1 MASSDRQSGF
11 ALVETLVS
19 FAILA
24 LVLTVMLGG
33 ISRMATGGR
42 RAEVMLEALRLAQT
56 KLDSIGITEPLSP
69 GESTGRFDNGFQWR
83 VQVSAPASPGRTPTY
98 GAWIVV
104 AVFPP
109 NELARTEPR
118 ISLTTF
124 RLTEGASP

>member
-42 RAEVMLEALRLAQT
+42 HAEVMLEALRLAQT
-56 KLDSIGITEPLSP
+56 KLDSVGITEPLSP

-83 VQVSAPASPGRTPTY
+83 VQVSAPASPGTTRTY

-109 NELARTEPR
+109 NERARTEPR